1 MRTKTLWIKDEY
13 LQLIL
18 AGRKTIEV
26 RVGYSNIKRLQVGD
40 RLMLNDQYPFV
51 IRRIGRYASFEE
63 LLAHEDA
70 ASIAPGV
77 PPGELLETLRAIYPP
92 EKEALGV
99 VALFK
104 TVSVMSS
111 TVVKAL
117 ALSLAAEGGM
127 NSSL

>member
-13 LQLIL
+13 LRLIL

-40 RLMLNDQYPFV
+40 LLLLNDQHPFV
-51 IRRIGRYASFEE
+51 IRRIGHYASFEE

-70 ASIAPGV
+70 ASIAPDV
-77 PPGELLETLRAIYPP
+77 PPGQLLEKMRAIYPP

-99 VALFK
+99 VALEIK
-104 TVSVMSS
+104 P
-111 TVVKAL
+111 
-117 ALSLAAEGGM
+117 E
-127 NSSL
+127 